1 MRHSNLRPN
10 LRPAF
15 TIMEMMISLSL
26 FAVVA
31 SSSVLI
37 MNNVLKSTKKVGAQV
52 YLYNEAQA
60 IMDQL
65 SVAVSKNAIDYEAYY
80 AREVLDEMGWNTLDY
95 GYYGQ
100 TFVDPGTDGPGT
112 TWHDGSITAD
122 YGTYCADGS
131 SVYPDDC
138 PDEIPDTGQLDL
150 DVGVHTY
157 DASTSA
163 AEAYKNAV
171 CESSSASCESLE
183 YYIVDELLLVSGP
196 GDERVVF
203 VKELNG
209 DENYAISKVVLLGT
223 DSDGDGIEDLW
234 ECSADYSCMTGSSDE
249 IPAAI
254 DLNNGYDNI
263 NFRYISPSDIDI
275 EEFYVYL
282 APIEDPF
289 RAFGEEAEKVQI
301 QPYVTIVL
309 TATLSEDYGDVLGEV
324 PSITLQRTV
333 STGVYSEVTSY
344 E

>member
-1 MRHSNLRPN
+1 
-10 LRPAF
+10 
-15 TIMEMMISLSL
+15 MEMMISLSL

-80 AREVLDEMGWNTLDY
+80 AREVLGEMGWNTLDY

-138 PDEIPDTGQLDL
+138 PDEIPSTDQLDL
-150 DVGVHTY
+150 DVGVHPY
-157 DASTSA
+157 DASSSA
-163 AEAYKNAV
+163 AEAYENAV
-171 CESSSASCESLE
+171 CETTSCAILE
-183 YYIVDELLLVSGP
+183 YYIVDELLLVSGG

-209 DENYAISKVVLLGT
+209 DDNYAIAKAVLLGT
-223 DSDGDGIEDLW
+223 DEDGDGIEDQW
-234 ECSADYSCMTGSSDE
+234 ECSGDYSCSSSSSSYEVVPDYN
-249 IPAAI
+249 
-254 DLNNGYDNI
+254 DLTDGYENTD
-263 NFRYISPSDIDI
+263 FRYISPSDIDI

-282 APIEDPF
+282 APIEDPY

-309 TATLSEDYGDVLGEV
+309 TVTLSEDYGDVLGEV